1 MARLSETPWVDPT
14 SRVVDSRLGP
24 YTEVMAGSHLLEVD
38 FGAYSYCAGRNEIA
52 YSTIGKFAN
61 IASGCR
67 ICPTNHPYQRA
78 SLHHFMYRASNYWD
92 DATDEA
98 EVFEERRRNG
108 VTVGHDTW
116 FGYNAVIMPGVTVG
130 TGAIVAAGAVV
141 TKDVA
146 PYTIVGGVAAAEI
159 KPRFAPR
166 IAERLLALA
175 WWDWD
180 HAALRASLEDFRG
193 LSVEAFLETYERA

>member
-1 MARLSETPWVDPT
+1 MARLSETPWIDPT
-14 SRVVDSRLGP
+14 SRVIDSTLGA
-24 YTEVMAGSHLLEVD
+24 YTEVMAHSWLLEVD

-52 YSTIGKFAN
+52 YSRIGKFAN

-92 DATDEA
+92 DAEDEA

-116 FGYNAVIMPGVTVG
+116 FGYNAIIMPGVTVG

-146 PYTIVGGVAAAEI
+146 PYSIVGGVAASEI
-159 KPRFAPR
+159 KPRFPAR
-166 IAERLLALA
+166 IAERLLALE

-180 HAALRASLEDFRG
+180 HATLRARLADFRR
-193 LSVEAFLETYERA
+193 LPVEAFLETYERA

>member
-1 MARLSETPWVDPT
+1 MARLSESPWIDPT
-14 SRVVDSRLGP
+14 SRVIDSRLGA
-24 YTEVMAGSHLLEVD
+24 YTEVMAGSWLLEVD
-38 FGAYSYCAGRNEIA
+38 FGDYSYCAGRNEIA
-52 YSTIGKFAN
+52 YSRIGKFAN

-92 DATDEA
+92 DAQDEA

-108 VTVGHDTW
+108 VTIGHDTW
-116 FGYNAVIMPGVTVG
+116 FGYNAIIMPGVTVG

-141 TKDVA
+141 TRDVA
-146 PYTIVGGVAAAEI
+146 PYTIVGGVAASEI
-159 KPRFAPR
+159 KPRFPAR
-166 IAERLLALA
+166 VAERLLALA

-180 HAALRASLEDFRG
+180 HATLRARLDDFRS
-193 LSVEAFLETYERA
+193 LPVEAFLEKYERA

>member
-1 MARLSETPWVDPT
+1 
-14 SRVVDSRLGP
+14 
-24 YTEVMAGSHLLEVD
+24 
-38 FGAYSYCAGRNEIA
+38 
-52 YSTIGKFAN
+52 
-61 IASGCR
+61 
-67 ICPTNHPYQRA
+67 
-78 SLHHFMYRASNYWD
+78 MYRASNDWD

-116 FGYNAVIMPGVTVG
+116 FGYNAIIMPGVTVG

>member
-1 MARLSETPWVDPT
+1 MARLNETPWVDPT
-14 SRVVDSRLGP
+14 SRVVDSTLGP
-24 YTEVMAGSHLLEVD
+24 YTEVMAHSHLLEVD

-52 YSTIGKFAN
+52 YSRIGKFAN

-92 DATDEA
+92 DA
-98 EVFEERRRNG
+98 
-108 VTVGHDTW
+108 
-116 FGYNAVIMPGVTVG
+116 
-130 TGAIVAAGAVV
+130 
-141 TKDVA
+141 
-146 PYTIVGGVAAAEI
+146 EI
-159 KPRFAPR
+159 KPRFPAR

-180 HAALRASLEDFRG
+180 HAALRASLDDFRS
-193 LSVEAFLETYERA
+193 LPVEAFLEKYERA

>member
-1 MARLSETPWVDPT
+1 MARLNETPWVDPT
-14 SRVVDSRLGP
+14 SRVVDSTLGP
-24 YTEVMAGSHLLEVD
+24 YTEAMAHSHLLEVD

-52 YSTIGKFAN
+52 YSRIGKFAN

-116 FGYNAVIMPGVTVG
+116 FGYNAIVMPGVTVG

-146 PYTIVGGVAAAEI
+146 PYSIVGGVAAAEI
-159 KPRFAPR
+159 KPRFPAR

-180 HAALRASLEDFRG
+180 HAALRASLDDFRS
-193 LSVEAFLETYERA
+193 LPVEAFLEKYERA

>member
-1 MARLSETPWVDPT
+1 MARLGETPWVDPT

-67 ICPTNHPYQRA
+67 ICPTNHPYRRA
-78 SLHHFMYRASNYWD
+78 SLHHFMYRASNGGD
-92 DATDEA
+92 DAQDEA

-116 FGYNAVIMPGVTVG
+116 FGYNSTVTPGMM
-130 TGAIVAAGAVV
+130 I
-141 TKDVA
+141 
-146 PYTIVGGVAAAEI
+146 E
-159 KPRFAPR
+159 
-166 IAERLLALA
+166 L
-175 WWDWD
+175 
-180 HAALRASLEDFRG
+180 
-193 LSVEAFLETYERA
+193 